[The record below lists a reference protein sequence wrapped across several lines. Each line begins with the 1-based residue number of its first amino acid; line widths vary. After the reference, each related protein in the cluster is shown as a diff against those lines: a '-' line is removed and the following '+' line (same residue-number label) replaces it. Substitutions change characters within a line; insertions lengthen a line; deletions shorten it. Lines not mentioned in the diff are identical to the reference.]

1 MFKFVYIMQI
11 WLQFDEFTSNSYSIE
26 ISMIASKIQPSENVL
41 PLALQQ
47 FF

>member
-26 ISMIASKIQPSENVL
+26 ISMIASKIHKVKMYCL
-41 PLALQQ
+41 
-47 FF
+47 